1 MADDRRA
8 AKPLPWNSE
17 TADSISS
24 TAMNDSEY
32 DPHPAIEIAWLVSGN
47 EGWFPNWPLCRALPL
62 LVTF

>member
-1 MADDRRA
+1 MSFHLVKDTGQEFGNIRPEEKVADDRRA

-32 DPHPAIEIAWLVSGN
+32 DPHPAVEVA
-47 EGWFPNWPLCRALPL
+47 GW
-62 LVTF
+62 